1 MDAKLSWA
9 SRNTPVVRMSWG
21 MVYRRRVFLSAK
33 AGTIKWIF
41 SELLTKKHNAICYI
55 HIGKMSHKNIIDES
69 IILLNWEIE
78 KATFPLFTD
87 Y

>member
-9 SRNTPVVRMSWG
+9 SRNTPVVRTSWG
-21 MVYRRRVFLSAK
+21 MVYRRRVLLSAK

>member
-1 MDAKLSWA
+1 MICKAELGFQEYTSW
-9 SRNTPVVRMSWG
+9 
-21 MVYRRRVFLSAK
+21 VYELGNGLQTKGVSAR

-41 SELLTKKHNAICYI
+41 FELLTKRHNTIYYI
-55 HIGKMSHKNIIDES
+55 YIGNMSHKNIIDES
-69 IILLNWEIE
+69 INLLNWEIR